1 MSAGPHDLQ
10 DDLPDDVPDEAE
22 RDAAHGALA
31 RAVAALIDSSML
43 TEVDLDEVQAVTAEV
58 AALDARLAARAE
70 QGSLGVTLTS
80 GGGVRNHG
88 NTVVGLRNPLS
99 VVSPACREVDGQ
111 VLRFR
116 THLGPAWEGPPGH
129 VHGGVSAL
137 VLDQALGEAA
147 SVFGGPGMTGRLT
160 LHYRRATPLGPV
172 TVEAWLES
180 TDGTKTVAKGRT
192 LDADG
197 NTCVEAEG
205 LFIFPKW
212 AADHPQ
218 WRRHRRPDGD

>member
-1 MSAGPHDLQ
+1 MIDHGGD
-10 DDLPDDVPDEAE
+10 PDEP
-22 RDAAHGALA
+22 RDPALGELA
-31 RAVAALIDSSML
+31 RAVAGLIDASML
-43 TEVDLDEVQAVTAEV
+43 TEVDLDEVTSVTAEV
-58 AALDARLAARAE
+58 ERLTARLRSRAAT
-70 QGSLGVTLTS
+70 GSLGLTLTAA
-80 GGGVRNHG
+80 GGVRNHG

-99 VVSPACREVDGQ
+99 PVRPEGREVADG

-116 THLGPAWEGPPGH
+116 LHLGPAWEGPPGH

-147 SVFGGPGMTGRLT
+147 TVFGGPGMTGRLT
-160 LHYRRATPLGPV
+160 LHYRRATPLGPL
-172 TVEAWLES
+172 TAEAWLES
-180 TDGTKTVAKGRT
+180 TDGTKSVCRGRT

-197 NTCVEAEG
+197 ATCVEAEG

-218 WRRHRRPDGD
+218 WQRHRKPHP